1 MNACAQFLVPIGRH
15 WLFYAPLQA
24 TAALV
29 NEAAAQALRDG
40 RLDALPVSNR
50 PALEMILANPQGDV
64 SPREGA
70 LAPTMLGIVPT
81 RGCNMACSYCNFC
94 LLYTSR
100 CV

>member
-50 PALEMILANPQGDV
+50 PALEMI
-64 SPREGA
+64 
-70 LAPTMLGIVPT
+70 
-81 RGCNMACSYCNFC
+81 
-94 LLYTSR
+94 
-100 CV
+100 